1 EVFCVDVE
9 SSSASSVDN
18 PLSCD
23 GCSSTVSDSVTVT
36 SGSDA
41 SGLASDVSSV
51 ELPHPVIASPAAN
64 TNAAKGFVG
73 VLVDIAAS
81 PRDRKSTR
89 LNSSHVS
96 ISYAV
101 FCLKKKI
108 NYI

>member
-1 EVFCVDVE
+1 MVGRSVSCSSSCAGLSSSCSDVFCFDVE
-9 SSSASSVDN
+9 SSSSCSVDN

-41 SGLASDVSSV
+41 LGLASDVSSV

-81 PRDRKSTR
+81 PRRC
-89 LNSSHVS
+89 
-96 ISYAV
+96 YQ
-101 FCLKKKI
+101 C
-108 NYI
+108 Y

>member
-1 EVFCVDVE
+1 GAELSSSGAEVFCFGVE

-18 PLSCD
+18 PLSCH

-41 SGLASDVSSV
+41 LGLSSDVSSV
-51 ELPHPVIASPAAN
+51 ELRHPVIHSHPAN

-81 PRDRKSTR
+81 ARRCYQCYQPGRS
-89 LNSSHVS
+89 
-96 ISYAV
+96 AG
-101 FCLKKKI
+101 
-108 NYI
+108 